1 MSILSG
7 KSIVLGVSGGVAA
20 YKAAA
25 VASQL
30 VQSGTRVDTVLTA
43 GALRFVQP
51 LTFSAITHAA
61 VHTDPFAPWTDD
73 FSGHVTLAER
83 ADLLI
88 VAPATAATIARL
100 ALGLADDLLQ
110 LVALSTRAPILL
122 APAMEHHMYL
132 HPATQEHVATLTA
145 RGATFVGP
153 ERGRLASGAEGQG
166 RLASPESIVDTA
178 RWLLGRN
185 GPLSGTKVVVSAG
198 GTREPLDPVRYIGNR
213 SSGTMGYAIARAAA
227 EAGAGV
233 TLVSG
238 PVALAPPVGVER
250 ISVETASEMQSAI
263 VAATHDADLLI
274 MAAAVSDFRPEHASA
289 RKIKKETGQDH
300 LDLRLVRNPD
310 ILASLDRPALV
321 RVGFAAETDDL
332 LANARKKLDA
342 KRLDAIVANDA
353 VATIG
358 AETSKATILTRDG
371 EDLSLP
377 PLPKTELAAEIVRL
391 GARLLAS
398 RSGSVK

>member
-7 KSIVLGVSGGVAA
+7 KSIVLAVSGGVAA

-30 VQSGTRVDTVLTA
+30 VQSGARVDTVLTA

-61 VHTDPFAPWTDD
+61 VHTDPFALWTED

-110 LVALSTRAPILL
+110 LVALSTRAPILV

-132 HPATQEHVATLTA
+132 HPATQEHVATLAA

-153 ERGRLASGAEGQG
+153 ERGRLASGAEGEG

-178 RWLLGRN
+178 RLLLGRN
-185 GPLSGTKVVVSAG
+185 GPLTGKKVVVSAG

-213 SSGTMGYAIARAAA
+213 SSGTMGYAVARAAA

-321 RVGFAAETDDL
+321 RIGFAAETDDL

-358 AETSKATILTRDG
+358 AETSQATILTRDG
-371 EDLSLP
+371 EVLSLP

-391 GARLLAS
+391 GARLLAT
-398 RSGSVK
+398 RSGSVQ